1 MVPRLILQPLVE
13 NAVRHG
19 ISRRTGPGRIEV
31 HAWLS
36 GGQLK
41 MTVMNDGA
49 GWMERATPGGLGLAN
64 TRARLAQH
72 FADRYQFVLREGGEG
87 GAVAEVEIPFRRWD
101 DADRTQSS
109 MMNPWPGAPAFLR
122 PEAGGNRRR
131 VRNRRSRPLS
141 MQPQLVFLDVQMPG
155 MDGLPCK
162 RSNQS
167 LVVFV
172 TAHDQYAVQAFE
184 KRAIDY
190 LLKPFSKRRFE
201 DAVSRVRERIEGPDS
216 GDLKER
222 MARLLRTV
230 AGPKTHLV
238 VKTGTH
244 SMLLQTIRIE
254 WLEAEGDYVRV
265 HAGREV
271 YLTRQTMNRIES
283 ELGAGRFVRV
293 HRSAIVNV
301 EFIKEIHS
309 LPGGDHV
316 VTLRALYSVQPHRRL
331 R

>member
-1 MVPRLILQPLVE
+1 MRIRTLIVDDEPLARRRL
-13 NAVRHG
+13 R
-19 ISRRTGPGRIEV
+19 
-31 HAWLS
+31 
-36 GGQLK
+36 
-41 MTVMNDGA
+41 
-49 GWMERATPGGLGLAN
+49 
-64 TRARLAQH
+64 
-72 FADRYQFVLREGGEG
+72 
-87 GAVAEVEIPFRRWD
+87 
-101 DADRTQSS
+101 
-109 MMNPWPGAPAFLR
+109 AFLR
-122 PEAGGNRRR
+122 PEADMEIVGECGNGEQAVEAIRAMR
-131 VRNRRSRPLS
+131 
-141 MQPQLVFLDVQMPG
+141 PQLVFLDVQMPG
-155 MDGLPCK
+155 MDGFAVLQALEP
-162 RSNQS
+162 R
-167 LVVFV
+167 LMPMVVFV

-201 DAVSRVRERIEGPDS
+201 DAVSRARERIEGPDE

-238 VKTGTH
+238 VKTSTH
-244 SMLLQTIRIE
+244 SVLLQTIRIE

-283 ELGAGRFVRV
+283 QLGAGRFVRV

-316 VTLRALYSVQPHRRL
+316 ITLRDLTQVTLSRTYRERLEHALGQKL
-331 R
+331 